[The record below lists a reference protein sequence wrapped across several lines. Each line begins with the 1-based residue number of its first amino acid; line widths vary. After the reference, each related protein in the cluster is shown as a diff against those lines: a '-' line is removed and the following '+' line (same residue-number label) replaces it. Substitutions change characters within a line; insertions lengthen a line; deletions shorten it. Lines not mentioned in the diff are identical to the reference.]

1 MPPISVLLVDDHTL
15 FREGL
20 ISLLRGRNDI
30 VIVGEA
36 SDGREALEKAHELM
50 PDLILMD
57 IRMPTMGGLE
67 ATRLIKRE
75 LPYVKI
81 VMLTISEDDQDLF
94 EAIKAGA
101 DGYIVKNVHA
111 AELFRLIKGVFA
123 GEPPISSTMAAKV
136 LSEFIRQAREGQTEI
151 GREGLTRREEEILR
165 LIAEGATNR
174 AIAARLNISESTVK
188 KHLHNILDKLHLQ
201 NRVQLAIYAL
211 RDSLFSGVHT
221 E

>member
-1 MPPISVLLVDDHTL
+1 MSPISVLLVDDHAL

-20 ISLLRGRNDI
+20 TSLLRGQSDI
-30 VIVGEA
+30 TIIDEA
-36 SDGREALEKAHELM
+36 SGGREAIEKAHELM

-57 IRMPTMGGLE
+57 IRMPNMSGTE
-67 ATRLIKRE
+67 ATRLIKKD

-101 DGYIVKNVHA
+101 DGYIVKNVHSV
-111 AELFRLIKGVFA
+111 ELIRLIKGVFV
-123 GEPPISSTMAAKV
+123 GELTISSTMATKM
-136 LSEFIRQAREGQTEI
+136 LNEFIRQAREGPAEI
-151 GREGLTRREEEILR
+151 GNESLTSREEEILR
-165 LIAEGATNR
+165 LVAEGATNR
-174 AIAARLNISESTVK
+174 AIADHLRLSESTVK

-211 RDSLFSGVHT
+211 HDTLFAGVHT